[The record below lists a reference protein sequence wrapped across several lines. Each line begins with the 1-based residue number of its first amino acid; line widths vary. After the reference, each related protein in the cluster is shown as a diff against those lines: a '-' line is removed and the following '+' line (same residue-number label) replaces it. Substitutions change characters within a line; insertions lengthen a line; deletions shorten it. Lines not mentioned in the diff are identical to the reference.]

1 MTVVNND
8 KGRPSIFGTGL
19 IALDLVIS
27 ANPATPVQSWV
38 GGTCGNVLSIL
49 AYLGWDAFPIAR
61 MNSDPASQRVKA
73 DMKRWGVR
81 LDFATCTPATHT
93 PIIIQEIRRGRD
105 GLPIHKFSWS
115 CRRCGHWLPGF
126 KPVVAKSVE
135 WILPKVDGV
144 SVFFMDRLSRAAL
157 NMSAAAADCGAVV
170 VFEPSGRSDGRL
182 LTEALRMAHI
192 VKYAEQRLPELAG
205 VMGKGAATLLEI
217 QTLGA
222 MGLRF
227 RHKLGVRLSPW
238 QHLPA
243 IAVPALAD
251 TCGAGDWCTAGF
263 LAMAAKHGVEGFRMA
278 GAEALGVALR
288 YGQTLASWSC
298 GFEGARGGMY
308 AVERAVFNAQI
319 KALRS
324 GRPRAQSFEHRMR
337 PRIHIAAVPCPACP
351 L

>member
-1 MTVVNND
+1 
-8 KGRPSIFGTGL
+8 
-19 IALDLVIS
+19 
-27 ANPATPVQSWV
+27 V

-49 AYLGWDAFPIAR
+49 AYLGWEAFPIAR

-73 DMKRWGVR
+73 DMQRWGVR
-81 LDFATCTPATHT
+81 LDFAACTPATHT

-105 GLPIHKFSWS
+105 GLPVHRFSWS

-135 WILPKVDGV
+135 WILPKLDGA

-157 NMSAAAADCGAVV
+157 NMSAASADGGALV
-170 VFEPSGRSDGRL
+170 VFEPSVRSDGRL
-182 LTEALRMAHI
+182 LTEALRIAHV
-192 VKYAEQRLPELAG
+192 VKYAEQRFPELAG
-205 VMGKGAATLLEI
+205 VMAKGAATLLEI

-222 MGLRF
+222 TGLRF
-227 RHKLGVRLSPW
+227 RHKLGARPSTW

-263 LAMAAKHGVEGFRMA
+263 LAMAAKRGVEGFQMA
-278 GAEALGVALR
+278 GVEALGVALR

-308 AVERAVFNAQI
+308 AVERSVFNAQI
-319 KALRS
+319 KSLSS
-324 GRPRAQSFEHRMR
+324 GRRRAQSFEHRPR
-337 PRIHIAAVPCPACP
+337 PRIPTAAVPCPACP